1 MVKNTTIIPLGQTF
15 LCYEKN
21 NRKTPIQNNNMIKK
35 AKHKILV
42 IHGPNM
48 NLLGLRTKGDGG
60 RITLDKLNRH
70 LRKIARKIGLSL
82 TIIQT
87 NDESRA
93 VNHLQRQRKKING
106 ILLYPGPWQKSGY
119 VIKETLE
126 ILSVPCITVSQGEKK
141 EVLKGIKNIE
151 EANIYKSSEK
161 ALTKLAEL
169 I

>member
-1 MVKNTTIIPLGQTF
+1 
-15 LCYEKN
+15 
-21 NRKTPIQNNNMIKK
+21 MIKTT
-35 AKHKILV
+35 KHKILV

-48 NLLGLRTKGDGG
+48 NLLGLRTREGGG

-70 LRKIARKIGLSL
+70 LRKTAIKTLLSL

-93 VNHLQRQRKKING
+93 VNHLQGQRKKIKG
-106 ILLYPGPWQKSGY
+106 ILLFPGPWQKSGY

-126 ILSVPCITVSQGEKK
+126 ILSTPCITVSQGE
-141 EVLKGIKNIE
+141 EIDVLKGIKNIE

-161 ALTKLAEL
+161 ALIELAGL

>member
-1 MVKNTTIIPLGQTF
+1 
-15 LCYEKN
+15 
-21 NRKTPIQNNNMIKK
+21 MIKTT
-35 AKHKILV
+35 KHKILV

-48 NLLGLRTKGDGG
+48 NLLGLITKGDGG

-70 LRKIARKIGLSL
+70 LRKTARKTGLSL

-93 VNHLQRQRKKING
+93 VNHLQAQRKKIKG
-106 ILLYPGPWQKSGY
+106 ILLFPGPWQKSGY

-126 ILSVPCITVSQGEKK
+126 ILSAPCIIVSPEEKK
-141 EVLKGIKNIE
+141 DILKGIKNIE

-161 ALTKLAEL
+161 ALTELAKL